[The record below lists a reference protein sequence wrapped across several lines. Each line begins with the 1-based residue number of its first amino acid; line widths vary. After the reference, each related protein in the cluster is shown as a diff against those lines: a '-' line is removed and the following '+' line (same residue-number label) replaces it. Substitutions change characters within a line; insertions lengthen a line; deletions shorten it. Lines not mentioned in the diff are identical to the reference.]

1 MNTSLA
7 SLSDRANSKG
17 RIDSTTGRVYL
28 VGAGPGDPDLLTLR
42 AARILAQADALVY
55 DNLVSDGVLALANPA
70 AQRIYAGKRRNEHTL
85 RQEQINTLLVQLA
98 REGRQVVRLKGGD
111 PFIFGRGGEE
121 MQKLAE
127 AGVAFEV
134 VPGVTAASG
143 VACYAGIPLTHRD
156 HAQSCLFVTGH
167 LKNVQGGG
175 ESPPD
180 GSRGLTQPDLDWAAL
195 ARPQQTVVIYMGLS
209 ALPAICRKLI
219 EHGAPPTRPIA
230 AVQHATLATQRVITG
245 TLADLPTQPGV
256 QELRSP
262 SLLIVG
268 DVVTLHGSLDWFDPS
283 TGAAMRLTH
292 DDGQPLKPLP
302 SSGVSP

>member
-1 MNTSLA
+1 MNMRTPTA
-7 SLSDRANSKG
+7 GDRAE
-17 RIDSTTGRVYL
+17 GRVYL
-28 VGAGPGDPDLLTLR
+28 VGAGPGDPELLTLR
-42 AARILAQADALVY
+42 AARILGQADTLVY
-55 DNLVSDGVLALANPA
+55 DNLVSDGVLALANPS

-98 REGRQVVRLKGGD
+98 REGKQVVRLKGGD

-127 AGVAFEV
+127 AGVPFEI
-134 VPGVTAASG
+134 VPGITAASG

-167 LKNVQGGG
+167 LKNVQ
-175 ESPPD
+175 SNADATSD
-180 GSRGLTQPDLDWAAL
+180 GARGPTQPDLDWAAL
-195 ARPQQTVVIYMGLS
+195 ARPHQTVVIYMGLS

-245 TLADLPTQPGV
+245 TLADLPTRPGV

-268 DVVTLHGSLDWFDPS
+268 DVVTLHGALDWFDPRS
-283 TGAAMRLTH
+283 GAAMRLTH
-292 DDGQPLKPLP
+292 DDAQLQTPLP
-302 SSGVSP
+302 PPGVPT